1 MAKHDNERLQMYIS
15 LTNITIVICWVSL
28 LSFWT
33 IKLMGGNWFEV
44 VVTNQNF
51 IAFSNFVQNTW
62 AKYVVSFITIGILRY
77 FTFGAICQKFYFKGK
92 QAVVIAFSVI
102 SLWAIVNFVP
112 LEFSAITSMYGY
124 LLFLIISLIY
134 QTKWKKLYG
143 VLAIILDFLF
153 STLSMLIRDI
163 ELQILTDYLLLLIL
177 CIDVYIMT
185 ALYYLYSNI
194 LRLKKEIKVC

>member
-62 AKYVVSFITIGILRY
+62 AKYVVSFITILMVNHFRFCVVNQGFFVRKSHTVL
-77 FTFGAICQKFYFKGK
+77 FLLSSASMW
-92 QAVVIAFSVI
+92 AVS
-102 SLWAIVNFVP
+102 NFVTID
-112 LEFSAITSMYGY
+112 AIQVLYGY
-124 LLFLIISLIY
+124 IVIV
-134 QTKWKKLYG
+134 LYG
-143 VLAIILDFLF
+143 VFVQKSYKRLWGLLCVALEFLF
-153 STLSMLIRDI
+153 STISILVRNVPLEVSSDYVLSLMLS
-163 ELQILTDYLLLLIL
+163 
-177 CIDVYIMT
+177 IDVYIMY
-185 ALYYLYSNI
+185 ALYYLYTNLI
-194 LRLKKEIKVC
+194 RIKKEK